1 MEAMRSRRPRRV
13 GLLTGGGD
21 CPGLNA
27 VIRAASRTA
36 FLLGWEVWGIED
48 GFDGLLTRNVRRLTV
63 RDVRGILQLG
73 GTILG
78 TTNRH
83 NPFCYP
89 VRRRGVLVES
99 DRSRQVM
106 KNYRALGLDAVIAI
120 GGDGTLGIAERFSRL
135 GMQIVGVPKTIDNDI
150 ASTVVTFG
158 FDTAVSTATD
168 ALDKLHT
175 TAESHK
181 RVMVVEVMGR
191 YAGWIALH
199 SGVAGGADAI
209 LIPEIPFDVGKVCAA
224 VLARERAGSE
234 FSIVV
239 VAEGALARRGRRVL
253 RERKQAGREAR
264 LGGVAEWLAGQI
276 ARRTGKETRSLVLGH
291 LQRGGQPSSF
301 DRILGTRFGA
311 AAVRLVAEERYGT
324 MVALDPPRVLAV
336 PLAEAVGQGRMKKVP
351 LDSDIVQSARD
362 MGIGFGD

>member
-1 MEAMRSRRPRRV
+1 
-13 GLLTGGGD
+13 
-21 CPGLNA
+21 
-27 VIRAASRTA
+27 
-36 FLLGWEVWGIED
+36 
-48 GFDGLLTRNVRRLTV
+48 
-63 RDVRGILQLG
+63 
-73 GTILG
+73 
-78 TTNRH
+78 
-83 NPFCYP
+83 
-89 VRRRGVLVES
+89 
-99 DRSRQVM
+99 
-106 KNYRALGLDAVIAI
+106 
-120 GGDGTLGIAERFSRL
+120 
-135 GMQIVGVPKTIDNDI
+135 
-150 ASTVVTFG
+150 
-158 FDTAVSTATD
+158 
-168 ALDKLHT
+168 
-175 TAESHK
+175 
-181 RVMVVEVMGR
+181 MGR

-199 SGVAGGADAI
+199 SGVAGGADVI
-209 LIPEIPFDVGKVCAA
+209 LIPEIPFDVGKVCEA

-276 ARRTGKETRSLVLGH
+276 ARRTGKETRSLVHGH

-311 AAVRLVAEERYGT
+311 AAVRLVAEERFGT

-351 LDSDIVQSARD
+351 LDSDIVQSARA

>member
-1 MEAMRSRRPRRV
+1 MANRRI
-13 GLLTGGGD
+13 GILTGGGD

-36 FLLGWEVWGIED
+36 FHLGWEVWGIED
-48 GFDGLLTRNVRRLTV
+48 GFDGLLTRNVRRLTS

-78 TTNRH
+78 TTNRY
-83 NPFCYP
+83 NPFRYP
-89 VRRRGVLVES
+89 VRRRGALVET
-99 DRSRQVM
+99 DRSREVLR
-106 KNYRALGLDAVIAI
+106 NFRALGLDVLIAI
-120 GGDGTLGIAERFSRL
+120 GGDGTLGIAEQFHRQGMRL
-135 GMQIVGVPKTIDNDI
+135 VGVPKTIDNDI

-158 FDTAVSTATD
+158 FDTAVTTATD

-199 SGVAGGADAI
+199 SGIAGGADVI
-209 LIPEIPFDVGKVCAA
+209 LIPEIPFDVHKVCDT
-224 VLARERAGSE
+224 VRSRERAGSE

-239 VAEGALARRGRRVL
+239 VAEGATARHGRRIL
-253 RERKQAGREAR
+253 REKKEVGREPR
-264 LGGVAEWLAGQI
+264 LGGIGEWLAVQI
-276 ARRTGKETRSLVLGH
+276 ARHTGKETRNLVLGH
-291 LQRGGQPSSF
+291 LQRGGQPTSF
-301 DRILGTRFGA
+301 DRLLGTRFGA
-311 AAVRLVAEERYGT
+311 AAMRLVAGGHFGT

-336 PLAEAVGQGRMKKVP
+336 PLAEAVGHGRMKKVP
-351 LDSDIVQSARD
+351 LDSDILQSARD

>member
-1 MEAMRSRRPRRV
+1 MASRRTRRV

-27 VIRAASRTA
+27 VIRAAARTA
-36 FLLGWEVWGIED
+36 FHLGWEVWGIED
-48 GFDGLLTRNVRRLTV
+48 GFDGLLTGDVRRLTP

-83 NPFCYP
+83 NPFQYP
-89 VRRRGVLVES
+89 MHRRGKTVAV
-99 DRSRQVM
+99 DRSSEVM
-106 KNYRALGLDAVIAI
+106 RRFRSLGLDALVAI
-120 GGDGTLGIAERFSRL
+120 GGDGTLGIAERFSRK
-135 GMQIVGVPKTIDNDI
+135 GMPLVGVPKTIDNDI
-150 ASTVVTFG
+150 PATVITFG

-191 YAGWIALH
+191 YTGWIALNC
-199 SGVAGGADAI
+199 GVSGGADVI
-209 LIPEIPFDVGKVCAA
+209 LIPEIPFDLDKVCATIR
-224 VLARERAGSE
+224 ARERARRE

-239 VAEGALARRGRRVL
+239 VAEGAAARYRGRLV
-253 RERKQAGREAR
+253 REPEEVGREPR
-264 LGGVAEWLAGQI
+264 LGGIGAWLAQEI
-276 ARRTGKETRSLVLGH
+276 ARRTGKETRELVLGH
-291 LQRGGQPSSF
+291 LQRGGQPTSF
-301 DRILGTRFGA
+301 DRLLGTRFGA
-311 AAVRLVAEERYGT
+311 AAMRLVADGTFGT
-324 MVALDPPRVLAV
+324 MVALDPPKVRAV
-336 PLAEAVGQGRMKKVP
+336 PLARAVRHGRMKKVP
-351 LDSDIVQSARD
+351 LDSDTLQSARD

>member
-1 MEAMRSRRPRRV
+1 MAPGRLRRV

-27 VIRAASRTA
+27 VIRAAARTA
-36 FLLGWEVWGIED
+36 FRRGWEVWGIED
-48 GFDGLLTRNVRRLTV
+48 GFDGLLRRDVHRLTG

-83 NPFCYP
+83 NPFQYP
-89 VRRRGVLVES
+89 VRKGPTVVAVDRS
-99 DRSRQVM
+99 DRVLRNF
-106 KNYRALGLDAVIAI
+106 KALGLDALIAI
-120 GGDGTLGIAERFSRL
+120 GGDGTLDIAERLFRRGL
-135 GMQIVGVPKTIDNDI
+135 PVVGVPKTIDNDI

-158 FDTAVSTATD
+158 FDTAVTTATD

-191 YAGWIALH
+191 YAGWIGLH
-199 SGVAGGADAI
+199 SGIAGGADVI
-209 LIPEIPFDVGKVCAA
+209 LIPEIPFDVDRVCEV
-224 VLARERAGSE
+224 VLARERQGSE

-239 VAEGALARRGRRVL
+239 VAEGALARRGRRML
-253 RERKQAGREAR
+253 RERKEVGREPR
-264 LGGVAEWLAGQI
+264 LGGIGEWLAVQI

-291 LQRGGQPSSF
+291 LQRGGQPTSF
-301 DRILGTRFGA
+301 DRLLGTRFGA
-311 AAVRLVAEERYGT
+311 AAVRLVAERRFGT

-351 LDSDIVQSARD
+351 LDSDILQSARA

>member
-1 MEAMRSRRPRRV
+1 
-13 GLLTGGGD
+13 
-21 CPGLNA
+21 
-27 VIRAASRTA
+27 
-36 FLLGWEVWGIED
+36 
-48 GFDGLLTRNVRRLTV
+48 
-63 RDVRGILQLG
+63 
-73 GTILG
+73 
-78 TTNRH
+78 
-83 NPFCYP
+83 
-89 VRRRGVLVES
+89 
-99 DRSRQVM
+99 
-106 KNYRALGLDAVIAI
+106 
-120 GGDGTLGIAERFSRL
+120 
-135 GMQIVGVPKTIDNDI
+135 
-150 ASTVVTFG
+150 VVTFG

-199 SGVAGGADAI
+199 SGVAGGADVI
-209 LIPEIPFDVGKVCAA
+209 LIPEIPFDVSKVCEA

-253 RERKQAGREAR
+253 RERKQAGREVR

-311 AAVRLVAEERYGT
+311 AAVRLVAEERFGT

>member
-1 MEAMRSRRPRRV
+1 MASGRLRRV

-27 VIRAASRTA
+27 VIRAAARTA
-36 FLLGWEVWGIED
+36 FRRGWEVWGIED
-48 GFDGLLTRNVRRLTV
+48 GFDGLLRRDVHRLTG

-83 NPFCYP
+83 NPFQYP
-89 VRRRGVLVES
+89 VRNGTTVVAVDRS
-99 DRSRQVM
+99 DRVLRNF
-106 KNYRALGLDAVIAI
+106 KALGLDALIAI
-120 GGDGTLGIAERFSRL
+120 GGDGTLDIAERLFRRGL
-135 GMQIVGVPKTIDNDI
+135 PVVGVPKTIDNDI

-158 FDTAVSTATD
+158 FDTAVTTATD

-191 YAGWIALH
+191 YAGWIGLH
-199 SGVAGGADAI
+199 SGIAGGADVI
-209 LIPEIPFDVGKVCAA
+209 LIPEIPFDVERVCDV
-224 VLARERAGSE
+224 VLARERQGSE

-239 VAEGALARRGRRVL
+239 VAEGALARRGRRML
-253 RERKQAGREAR
+253 RERKEVGREPR
-264 LGGVAEWLAGQI
+264 LGGIGEWLAVQI

-291 LQRGGQPSSF
+291 LQRGGQPTSF
-301 DRILGTRFGA
+301 DRLLGTRFGA
-311 AAVRLVAEERYGT
+311 AAVRLVAERQFGT

-351 LDSDIVQSARD
+351 LDSDILQSARA

>member
-1 MEAMRSRRPRRV
+1 MSPRRARRV

-36 FLLGWEVWGIED
+36 FHLGWEVWGIED
-48 GFDGLLTRNVRRLTV
+48 GFDGLLTRDVRRLTG

-78 TTNRH
+78 TTNRR
-83 NPFCYP
+83 NPFQYP
-89 VRRRGVLVES
+89 VRKRGTIVEA
-99 DRSRQVM
+99 DRSGEVM
-106 KNYRALGLDAVIAI
+106 RSFRALGLDALVAI
-120 GGDGTLGIAERFSRL
+120 GGDGTLGIAERFSRK
-135 GMQIVGVPKTIDNDI
+135 GMPLVGVPKTIDNDI
-150 ASTVVTFG
+150 PATVVTFG

-191 YAGWIALH
+191 YTGWIALQ
-199 SGVAGGADAI
+199 SGVSGGADVI
-209 LIPEIPFDVGKVCAA
+209 LIPEIPFDLEKVCDSIR
-224 VLARERAGSE
+224 ARERAGRE

-239 VAEGALARRGRRVL
+239 VAEGAAIRYGRRLL
-253 RERKQAGREAR
+253 RAPKEAGVEPR
-264 LGGVAEWLAGQI
+264 LGGVGAWLAQEI
-276 ARRTGKETRSLVLGH
+276 ASRTGKETRELVLGH
-291 LQRGGQPSSF
+291 LQRGGQPTSF
-301 DRILGTRFGA
+301 DRLLGTRFGA
-311 AAVRLVAEERYGT
+311 AAMRLVAEGRFGT
-324 MVALDPPRVLAV
+324 MVALDPPKVRAV
-336 PLAEAVGQGRMKKVP
+336 PLARAVGHGRMKKVP
-351 LDSDIVQSARD
+351 LDSDILQSARD